1 MFCFYMKIH
10 LHIHPKPS
18 SAIMKR
24 IKLLSLV
31 AILGIT
37 TLQAA
42 PLKFR
47 LTSPDKTITIEASVS
62 TSGTPTY
69 RVWKGK
75 TVVIESSKLGLI
87 SDLGDFSTDITMTSL
102 TPVSIE
108 KETYTTPS
116 EKRIHRTYQAN
127 CAAFTLLHKNGNRL
141 KVEFKATNEGV
152 AFRYVVDGKSQVP
165 VAITAETTTFRFPL
179 LAKAWM
185 HPHADAKTGWAE
197 TQPSYEEYYKMD
209 IPVGTEAPLK
219 AGWSFPA
226 LFHTNGVWA
235 LITEAGLTPEY
246 VGTRLAAKSPNGEYA
261 IAFPQMGETLT
272 ASEPN
277 HPVTKLPFA
286 SPWRA
291 IIVGSL
297 AKVVE
302 SQMVTDLAAPVA
314 PKADFS
320 WVKPGIS
327 SWSWGVLH
335 DESMTYDIQKQFV
348 DYAAQMKWG
357 YCLFDA
363 DWDRKLGYEKVQE
376 LIDYAKSKNVSI
388 LLWYNSS
395 GEWNS
400 TKYSPKGALLEAEAR
415 RAEFARIRKM
425 GVAGIKVDF
434 WPGDGQSAIQY
445 YYDIL
450 KDAADNQLMV
460 NFHGTTV
467 PRGWS
472 RTFPNLVSMEAVRG
486 FEFTTFEQANTD
498 QAPSHCTM
506 LPFARNIVG
515 PMDFTPICFG
525 EIIGKHRRT
534 GNGMELALSVIFQS
548 GMQHIVEIPQSMA
561 KQPDYVINY
570 MKNIPT
576 QWEDIKLLD
585 GYPGKYIVLARLSKG
600 KWYIAGI
607 NSQKETQT
615 ISVDIKKLKWA
626 SQSATII
633 TDGDTNRLLTQQ
645 RVSLT
650 SGILTVKIVPNG
662 GFVVVL

>member
-1 MFCFYMKIH
+1 MK
-10 LHIHPKPS
+10 K
-18 SAIMKR
+18 
-24 IKLLSLV
+24 IKLLSLSF
-31 AILGIT
+31 ILGIT
-37 TLQAA
+37 TLNATPQ
-42 PLKFR
+42 KFR
-47 LTSPDKTITIEASVS
+47 LTSPDKTVTVEAVVS
-62 TSGTPTY
+62 SSGTPTY

-75 TVVIESSKLGLI
+75 TVVIESSKLGLA
-87 SDLGDFSTDITMTSL
+87 SDLGDFSKEVAMTDFTAVT
-102 TPVSIE
+102 TE
-108 KETYTTPS
+108 KGAYTVPS
-116 EKRIHRTYQAN
+116 EKRTHRRYQAN
-127 CAAFTLLHKNGNRL
+127 CASFALLHQNGNRL

-152 AFRYVVDGKSQVP
+152 AFRYMVVGKSSAP
-165 VAITAETTTFRFPL
+165 VSVTAEATTFRFPL

-226 LFHTNGVWA
+226 LFHANGVWV

-246 VGTRLAAKSPNGEYA
+246 VGTRLAAQSPNGEYA

-272 ASEPN
+272 ANELN

-291 IIVGSL
+291 IVLGSL

-302 SQMVTDLAAPVA
+302 SQMVTDLTAPVA
-314 PKADFS
+314 PKSDFS

-376 LIDYAKSKNVSI
+376 LINYAKTKGVSV

-400 TKYSPKGALLEAEAR
+400 TKYSPKGALLKADAR
-415 RAEFARIRKM
+415 RAEFARIHKM

-450 KDAADNQLMV
+450 KDAADQQLTV

-486 FEFTTFEQANTD
+486 FEFTTFEQSNAD

-515 PMDFTPICFG
+515 PMDFTPICLG
-525 EIIGKHRRT
+525 EIVGKHRRT

-548 GMQHIVEIPQSMA
+548 GMQHVVEIPQSMA
-561 KQPDYVINY
+561 KQPDYVVDY

-576 QWEDIKLLD
+576 QWEDVKLLD
-585 GYPGKYIVLARLSKG
+585 GYPGKYVVMARLSKG

-607 NSQKETQT
+607 NSQKEAQT

-626 SQSATII
+626 AQSATII

-645 RVSLT
+645 RVSLA
-650 SGILTVKIVPNG
+650 SGVLTVKMVPNG